1 MLNEHS
7 EHTVHLFEADSR
19 YGGHANTV
27 DFVKPGQQ
35 GKDAVSTKVDTF
47 VSSLVV
53 YAEESADSRSVFA
66 LLQRVHRVISIS
78 LSRRHKP
85 LIPF

>member
-27 DFVKPGQQ
+27 DFVKPGQK

-47 VSSLVV
+47 VPSLVV
-53 YAEESADSRSVFA
+53 YTEQSAHSLYVFA
-66 LLQRVHRVISIS
+66 LLQRIHRVIPIS
-78 LSRRHKP
+78 LSRRHTP
-85 LIPF
+85 LIAF

>member
-27 DFVKPGQQ
+27 DFVKPGQK
-35 GKDAVSTKVDTF
+35 GKDVVSTKVDT
-47 VSSLVV
+47 LVHSV
-53 YAEESADSRSVFA
+53 IAYCIALADSHSAFA
-66 LLQRVHRVISIS
+66 IFQGFHCVIS
-78 LSRRHKP
+78 
-85 LIPF
+85 